1 MRIIQGPDN
10 GNVTAANRNGVASHR
25 NADNRS
31 WLLSNNTRPQNTT
44 RTTHD
49 DHNKNCNN
57 VFQLDS
63 TEIKDTN
70 LQAEDRTC
78 DVTIETGVCNRQ
90 YRINKQ
96 KIFSNSCQRTITDKL
111 EQDNNVIYNES
122 SPDTTPLDEEKTFE
136 NSDTDEMSEN
146 IVHPVPRGIVNPNY
160 PGFQHLAHTLQDYST
175 NIETFYQSEN
185 EMTDDDLDTEIIDAT
200 CELKTTD
207 AEINLNNNL
216 TNYKSKEVNQLSDLQ
231 SKTSSSDDAQNDIP
245 DLLKTVSN
253 NNNTIESFNYD
264 CSATDIENNFHTKD
278 IIGDFNKEIED
289 EIKHLLNYN
298 INIQD
303 DLEELRKDIK
313 DTFAKPIENTIN
325 NISDVM
331 NHVIKKLVETQS
343 DGGENTKT
351 DLTSSTY
358 NKEEAEELNNVNKD
372 NEKNRR
378 TEMNLS
384 RPTFLLIE
392 NHSNNKIQD
401 AILSDGKDEINIY
414 EHEYDTEA
422 LSHNVENTIK
432 QLSTELRKIIPKLNE
447 MRERDRLWTEN
458 IKETASVMMDKNSN
472 EISNLS
478 SSLAVK
484 CNGVNY
490 TEKVKQNKYQ
500 YSTSSKCRK
509 NSTILPNAKKACSDR
524 YSSQATAIKS
534 PTTQN
539 TASVRTLD
547 NAKEYD
553 LDSFDVYNI
562 ETALPKIDLDAIES
576 HLKAAKE
583 AERRLSSDST
593 SAWAVR
599 LHLCCTSFL
608 VAVYSPV

>member
-1 MRIIQGPDN
+1 MFATHRVNISRDPDIGAHRPVNPLATSQLKIIMRIVQSPDN

-31 WLLSNNTRPQNTT
+31 WLLSNNTRLQNTT

-57 VFQLDS
+57 VFKLDS

-70 LQAEDRTC
+70 LQSEDLTC
-78 DVTIETGVCNRQ
+78 DVIIETGVCNRQ

-96 KIFSNSCQRTITDKL
+96 NILTNSCQKKVTENL
-111 EQDNNVIYNES
+111 EQDNNVIYNDS
-122 SPDTTPLDEEKTFE
+122 SLDSTPIDEEKTFE

-146 IVHPVPRGIVNPNY
+146 VAHPVPRGIVNPNY

-175 NIETFYQSEN
+175 NIENFYQSEN
-185 EMTDDDLDTEIIDAT
+185 EMTDDDLDTENIDAT
-200 CELKTTD
+200 GQLKTSES
-207 AEINLNNNL
+207 EINLNNNNL
-216 TNYKSKEVNQLSDLQ
+216 TNYKSKEINQLSDLQ
-231 SKTSSSDDAQNDIP
+231 YKTRNSDDTQNDIP

-253 NNNTIESFNYD
+253 NNTCESINFD
-264 CSATDIENNFHTKD
+264 CSDTDIENNFHTKD

-289 EIKHLLNYN
+289 EIKQLLNYN

-331 NHVIKKLVETQS
+331 NHVIKKLVETH
-343 DGGENTKT
+343 DGGENTET
-351 DLTSSTY
+351 DPPPTSY
-358 NKEEAEELNNVNKD
+358 NKEDAEELNNVNKD
-372 NEKNRR
+372 NEKNTR

-392 NHSNNKIQD
+392 NDSNNKIQD

-447 MRERDRLWTEN
+447 MRERDRLWSEN

-472 EISNLS
+472 EITNSS
-478 SSLAVK
+478 CSSLTVK
-484 CNGVNY
+484 SKSENY
-490 TEKVKQNKYQ
+490 TEKVKQNKCE
-500 YSTSSKCRK
+500 YSTSSKFRK
-509 NSTILPNAKKACSDR
+509 NSTISPNAKKACSDR
-524 YSSQATAIKS
+524 YSSQTSAIKS
-534 PTTQN
+534 PN
-539 TASVRTLD
+539 TKSTVSVRTLD
-547 NAKEYD
+547 KAKEYD
-553 LDSFDVYNI
+553 LEN
-562 ETALPKIDLDAIES
+562 
-576 HLKAAKE
+576 KAQ
-583 AERRLSSDST
+583 
-593 SAWAVR
+593 
-599 LHLCCTSFL
+599 
-608 VAVYSPV
+608 